1 MELQRTLGANVRHY
15 RRSKRWTL
23 ERLASEV
30 GVSRETIGKIERGVS
45 APLFETVERIALALN
60 ASPATLFGAQPFP
73 AGERGKLLLEIHSVL
88 ANLNDKQ
95 LASAHRM
102 LTALYNR

>member
-1 MELQRTLGANVRHY
+1 MELQRILGANIRQH

-45 APLFETVERIALALN
+45 APLFDTVEKIAKALN
-60 ASPATLFGAQPFP
+60 TSPSKLFGAESFP
-73 AGERGKLLLEIHSVL
+73 SGERGKKLLEIHTLL

-95 LASAHRM
+95 LASVHRM
-102 LTALYNR
+102 LAAFSSD